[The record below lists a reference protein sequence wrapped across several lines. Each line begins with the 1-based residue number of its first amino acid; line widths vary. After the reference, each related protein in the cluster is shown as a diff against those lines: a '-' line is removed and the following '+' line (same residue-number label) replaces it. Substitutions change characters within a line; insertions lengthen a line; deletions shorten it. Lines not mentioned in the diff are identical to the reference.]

1 MDAYVFH
8 FSNHSCDYLILD
20 SLEHVRRFIDWKVG
34 S

>member
-8 FSNHSCDYLILD
+8 FPIIHLNYLILD